1 MILQRRCI
9 MQTVQIQVDDRYFD
23 AFLALVSN
31 LKEGMVKS
39 IKVDKDALS
48 SISQQHEIN
57 KTYFQHALDE
67 VEMDTTPLI
76 SHDDVWAKVNV
87 HIKAHS

>member
-1 MILQRRCI
+1 

-39 IKVDKDALS
+39 VSVDKDALS
-48 SISQQHEIN
+48 SISYQHEIN
-57 KTYFQHALDE
+57 KTYFQHALNE
-67 VEMDTTPLI
+67 VESNATTLI
-76 SHDDVWAKVNV
+76 SHEEVWAKVNT

>member
-1 MILQRRCI
+1 

-76 SHDDVWAKVNV
+76 SHDDVWAKVNA

>member
-1 MILQRRCI
+1 

-39 IKVDKDALS
+39 VSVDKDALS

-57 KTYFQHALDE
+57 KTYFQHALNE
-67 VEMDTTPLI
+67 VGSMLRLTPLT
-76 SHDDVWAKVNV
+76 
-87 HIKAHS
+87 

>member
-1 MILQRRCI
+1 

-23 AFLALVSN
+23 TFLALVSN

-39 IKVDKDALS
+39 VSVDKDSLS
-48 SISQQHEIN
+48 SISEQHEIN
-57 KTYFQHALDE
+57 KTYFQHALNE
-67 VEMDTTPLI
+67 VENNATTLV
-76 SHDDVWAKVNV
+76 SHEDVWAKVNT